1 MPESLELFLYAVL
14 LITCLI
20 ISISDARDRRI
31 ENKHVVIIAI
41 VALALGFSDY
51 SANSLWYLGTCWAAL
66 ILLHRLRVM
75 GGGDVKLIAAFSLSL
90 PSVGLWFA
98 LWLVVIFGGVLA
110 IFYLAKRILQTQKRV
125 KPSIPTGL
133 PYGIAIC
140 SGFYVVLITRII
152 T

>member
-1 MPESLELFLYAVL
+1 MTDSLELFLYAIL

-20 ISISDARDRRI
+20 ISISDVRDRRI

-41 VALALGFSDY
+41 VSLALGFSDY
-51 SANSLWYLGTCWAAL
+51 SMNSLWYLGTCWAAL
-66 ILLHRLRVM
+66 IFLHRLRVM

-90 PSVGLWFA
+90 PFVGLWFA
-98 LWLVVIFGGVLA
+98 LWLVGIFGGVLA
-110 IFYLAKRILQTQKRV
+110 VFYLAKRSLQAKNQV